1 MTAGSPRDL
10 VSIDMTVAHT
20 SRIYDFLLG
29 GTDNFAVDRKVAEH
43 AFDAY
48 PGGVEG
54 ARIDAR
60 ANRAFLRRAVRYLAG
75 TAGIRQFLD
84 IGTGIPNADNTH
96 AIAQQV
102 APDARIA
109 FVDNDP
115 IVLAHAHALLDGSPD
130 GAAAYVDGDLREPAA
145 LLERAA
151 ATLDLSQPTAV
162 VVVGV
167 LHVIPDDDR
176 PYESIATLLD
186 AVPSGSYLALS
197 HMTLD
202 VQVEGADMGEVT
214 ARLGEH
220 MRGTNPPAFRTRAE
234 VARFFDGLDVLDPGV
249 VPLAEWRPDAGSP
262 SRTETRVTPMFCGV
276 ARKP

>member
-1 MTAGSPRDL
+1 MSGRLRHFARTA
-10 VSIDMTVAHT
+10 AHEQAGVLA
-20 SRIYDFLLG
+20 DPQ
-29 GTDNFAVDRKVAEH
+29 APA
-43 AFDAY
+43 A
-48 PGGVEG
+48 GVEPG
-54 ARIDAR
+54 PHR
-60 ANRAFLRRAVRYLAG
+60 LGHPGL
-75 TAGIRQFLD
+75 
-84 IGTGIPNADNTH
+84 
-96 AIAQQV
+96 
-102 APDARIA
+102 
-109 FVDNDP
+109 
-115 IVLAHAHALLDGSPD
+115 
-130 GAAAYVDGDLREPAA
+130 
-145 LLERAA
+145 
-151 ATLDLSQPTAV
+151 V

-167 LHVIPDDDR
+167 LHVIPDEDR

>member
-1 MTAGSPRDL
+1 

-29 GTDNFAVDRKVAEH
+29 GTDNFAVDREVAEH

-109 FVDNDP
+109 YVDNDP
-115 IVLAHAHALLDGSPD
+115 IVLAHAHALLDGSRD
-130 GAAAYVDGDLREPAA
+130 GAAAYIDGDLREPAA

-176 PYESIATLLD
+176 PYESIATLLE

-197 HMTLD
+197 HMTRD
-202 VQVEGADMGEVT
+202 VQVDGADMGVVT
-214 ARLGEH
+214 ARLDER

-249 VPLAEWRPDAGSP
+249 VPLAEWRPDAGAP
-262 SRTETRVTPMFCGV
+262 SRTGTRVTPMFCGV